1 MTEIADA
8 VRADA
13 AEARAEIRAAGITCP
28 SCGQNAADLI
38 GTCHEVEFSGG
49 NLPAS
54 LPDGTAK
61 CEDGQPVALADAGFE
76 TISLLANVELLGAMD
91 KAWAAETE
99 KIIGTRAPRFTG
111 FLG

>member
-1 MTEIADA
+1 MRGSAVTEIADA

-49 NLPAS
+49 
-54 LPDGTAK
+54 DGTR
-61 CEDGQPVALADAGFE
+61 
-76 TISLLANVELLGAMD
+76 S
-91 KAWAAETE
+91 
-99 KIIGTRAPRFTG
+99 IITG
-111 FLG
+111 G